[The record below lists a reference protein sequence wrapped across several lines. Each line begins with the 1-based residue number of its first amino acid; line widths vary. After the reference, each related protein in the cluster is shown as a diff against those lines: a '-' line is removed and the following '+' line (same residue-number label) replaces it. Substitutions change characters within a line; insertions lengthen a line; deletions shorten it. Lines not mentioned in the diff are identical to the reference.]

1 MHPNLQKASIFLHS
15 TLKDTLFTHA
25 SDGCF
30 TTVCLRAFHPLGT
43 RISEE
48 KDSMNAGE
56 TWHHPEAAAQ
66 EDMQT
71 LSKKK
76 SKNSRLPHCLLSS
89 EFWYYQ
95 VFLKGYSEMLLQM
108 NQDPVSGEGL
118 GGVSVKCHRCGGE
131 WRTKEKS
138 SHSKCDPSRQKDDS
152 DPIKFSIEEKSKEVS
167 RDWNILKKKF
177 TCQEYEE
184 RSFQKYSLPREET

>member
-1 MHPNLQKASIFLHS
+1 MHPNIQKASIFLHS

-30 TTVCLRAFHPLGT
+30 TTVCLRVFHPLGT

-48 KDSMNAGE
+48 KDSMDAGE

-76 SKNSRLPHCLLSS
+76 SKNSRLPRCLLSS
-89 EFWYYQ
+89 EFWLLPGVSKGLRRNAASDESRPRVWRGLGWGQCKMSPMWGWVENQGKVITFKMWSIEAERRQWPNQ
-95 VFLKGYSEMLLQM
+95 VFNWREVKRSLSGLK
-108 NQDPVSGEGL
+108 
-118 GGVSVKCHRCGGE
+118 HF
-131 WRTKEKS
+131 KEKV
-138 SHSKCDPSRQKDDS
+138 H
-152 DPIKFSIEEKSKEVS
+152 
-167 RDWNILKKKF
+167 
-177 TCQEYEE
+177 
-184 RSFQKYSLPREET
+184 LPRIWRKKLPKVLTP

>member
-30 TTVCLRAFHPLGT
+30 ITVCLRAFYPLST
-43 RISEE
+43 WISEE
-48 KDSMNAGE
+48 KDSVDAGE
-56 TWHHPEAAAQ
+56 TWHHPEVAAQ

-71 LSKKK
+71 LSRKK
-76 SKNSRLPHCLLSS
+76 SENRRLPRLLSS

-95 VFLKGYSEMLLQM
+95 VFLKGYGEMLLQM

-118 GGVSVKCHRCGGE
+118 GGVSGKCHRCGGE
-131 WRTKEKS
+131 WRTKEKP

-152 DPIKFSIEEKSKEVS
+152 DPIKFAIEEKSKEVS

-184 RSFQKYSLPREET
+184 RSFQKHSLPREET

>member
-1 MHPNLQKASIFLHS
+1 
-15 TLKDTLFTHA
+15 
-25 SDGCF
+25 
-30 TTVCLRAFHPLGT
+30 
-43 RISEE
+43 
-48 KDSMNAGE
+48 
-56 TWHHPEAAAQ
+56 
-66 EDMQT
+66 MQT

-76 SKNSRLPHCLLSS
+76 SKNSRLPRCLLSS
-89 EFWYYQ
+89 EIRYYQ

-167 RDWNILKKKF
+167 RD
-177 TCQEYEE
+177 
-184 RSFQKYSLPREET
+184 